1 MKKILL
7 HENLNLE
14 ICSDDK
20 TIKFK
25 KDNVIIAGLF
35 AIESYDQL

>member
-25 KDNVIIAGLF
+25 KDNVIMAGPC